1 MTRWSDFM
9 YVCEPG
15 YTLCQPGP
23 SPIPDDHDSNRFRK
37 CLTAIAQPLRFQ
49 LECALSK
56 PHVRVHVRTCIPNNP
71 KNSQVGDGEGT
82 TPS

>member
-15 YTLCQPGP
+15 TPYVNPVHRLFLMMMMA
-23 SPIPDDHDSNRFRK
+23 RFQK
-37 CLTAIAQPLRFQ
+37 CLTSIAQPLRFP